1 MTRWVTAIVIANVA
15 VFILQERSAE
25 FTPAFMW
32 LPALGPARP
41 WTAFTYMFLH
51 GGLGHIFFNMLA
63 LYIFG
68 PRVEAR
74 FGGKRFLALYIV
86 SGLAGAL
93 ACYIAPTTPVIGAS
107 GAVLGVSL
115 AYARYWP
122 NDTVLIYG
130 IIPMTTRMM
139 VIVYV
144 LLSVGGQLFNF
155 QAGVSHLG
163 HLGGLAGGYLFC
175 LWMERFTGARH
186 FRQRAETGWT
196 VGHKQAAPVPKAI
209 VEIALGEKES
219 LARWARIQPEQ
230 LHPVNRE
237 ELERIRAKIADT
249 GVRSLTALERE
260 FLERFA
266 ALAG

>member
-1 MTRWVTAIVIANVA
+1 MTRWVGTIIVACVA
-15 VFILQERSAE
+15 VFILQQRSVE
-25 FTPAFMW
+25 VTQNFMWVPAFG
-32 LPALGPARP
+32 LARP

-51 GGLGHIFFNMLA
+51 GGFGHIFFNMLA

-68 PRVEAR
+68 PRLEAR
-74 FGGKRFLALYIV
+74 IGGRRFVGLYIV

-93 ACYIAPTTPVIGAS
+93 ACYITPLTAVIGAS

-115 AYARYWP
+115 VYARYWP

-144 LLSVGGQLFNF
+144 LMSVGGQFF
-155 QAGVSHLG
+155 GFMGGVSHLG
-163 HLGGLAGGYLFC
+163 HLGGLAGGYLYA
-175 LWMERFTGARH
+175 LWMERFTGARN

-196 VGHKQAAPVPKAI
+196 VERKSSAPVQQAI
-209 VEIALGEKES
+209 VDIASGEKEAV
-219 LARWARIQPEQ
+219 ARWSRIDPAK

-237 ELERIRAKIADT
+237 ELERIQAKLAAG
-249 GVRSLTALERE
+249 GVRSLTATERE

-266 ALAG
+266 GLAG

>member
-1 MTRWVTAIVIANVA
+1 MTRWVGSIVIACVA
-15 VFILQERSAE
+15 VFILQQRSAE
-25 FTPAFMW
+25 FTQNFMW
-32 LPALGPARP
+32 LPALGPERP

-51 GGLGHIFFNMLA
+51 GGFGHIFFNMLA

-68 PRVEAR
+68 PRLEAR
-74 FGGKRFLALYIV
+74 IGGRRFLGLYIV

-93 ACYIAPTTPVIGAS
+93 ACYISPMTPVIGAS

-122 NDTVLIYG
+122 RDTVLIYG
-130 IIPMTTRMM
+130 VIPMTTRTM

-144 LLSVGGQLFNF
+144 ILSVGGQFFGF

-163 HLGGLAGGYLFC
+163 HLGGLAGGFLYC
-175 LWMERFTGARH
+175 LWMERFTGAKH

-196 VGHKQAAPVPKAI
+196 VERKAQAPVPKAV
-209 VEIALGEKES
+209 VELALGEKES
-219 LARWARIQPEQ
+219 IERWSRIDPAK

-237 ELERIRAKIADT
+237 ELERIQAKIAAG
-249 GVRSLTALERE
+249 GVRSLTAAERE

-266 ALAG
+266 GLAG

>member
-1 MTRWVTAIVIANVA
+1 MTRWVGTIIVACVA
-15 VFILQERSAE
+15 VFILQQRSAE
-25 FTPAFMW
+25 FTQNFMW
-32 LPALGPARP
+32 LPALGPTRP

-51 GGLGHIFFNMLA
+51 GGFGHIFFNMLA

-68 PRVEAR
+68 PRLEAR
-74 FGGKRFLALYIV
+74 IGGRRFLGLYVV

-93 ACYIAPTTPVIGAS
+93 ACYITPMTPVIGAS

-122 NDTVLIYG
+122 RDTVLIYG
-130 IIPMTTRMM
+130 IIPMTTRTM

-144 LLSVGGQLFNF
+144 ILSVGGQFFGF

-163 HLGGLAGGYLFC
+163 HLGGLAGGWLYC
-175 LWMERFTGARH
+175 LWMERFTGAKY

-196 VGHKQAAPVPKAI
+196 VGQKEAAPVPKVI
-209 VEIALGEKES
+209 VELATGEKES
-219 LARWARIQPEQ
+219 LERWNRIQPDQ

-237 ELERIRAKIADT
+237 ELERIRAKIAAS

>member
-1 MTRWVTAIVIANVA
+1 MTRWVSVIVVACVA
-15 VFILQERSAE
+15 VFLVQSQN
-25 FTPAFMW
+25 PAVTQSFMW
-32 LPALGPARP
+32 LPAYGLVRP

-51 GGLGHIFFNMLA
+51 GGFGHIFFNMLA

-68 PRVEAR
+68 PRLEAR
-74 FGGKRFLALYIV
+74 IGGARFVGLYIV

-93 ACYIAPTTPVIGAS
+93 ACYITPTTPVIGAS

-139 VIVYV
+139 VIVYA
-144 LLSVGGQLFNF
+144 LLSVGGQLFGF

-163 HLGGLAGGYLFC
+163 HLGGLAGGWFFC
-175 LWMERFTGARH
+175 LWMERFTGAKH

-196 VGHKQAAPVPKAI
+196 VERKAQAPVPKAV
-209 VEIALGEKES
+209 VELALGEKES
-219 LARWARIQPEQ
+219 LERWSRIDPAR

-237 ELERIRAKIADT
+237 ELERIQAQIAAS
-249 GVRSLTALERE
+249 GVRSLAATERE

-266 ALAG
+266 GLAG